1 MYIFINFLGKWCCM
15 RENLK
20 MIDHTDKELTYGQME
35 ENTLENLTSPLEE
48 LESPDARK
56 LGILVKSIYIKPI

>member
-1 MYIFINFLGKWCCM
+1 ML
-15 RENLK
+15 ENLK

-35 ENTLENLTSPLEE
+35 ENTLEYLTSPLEE

>member
-1 MYIFINFLGKWCCM
+1 MKYWDISKG
-15 RENLK
+15 K

-48 LESPDARK
+48 LESPDSRK